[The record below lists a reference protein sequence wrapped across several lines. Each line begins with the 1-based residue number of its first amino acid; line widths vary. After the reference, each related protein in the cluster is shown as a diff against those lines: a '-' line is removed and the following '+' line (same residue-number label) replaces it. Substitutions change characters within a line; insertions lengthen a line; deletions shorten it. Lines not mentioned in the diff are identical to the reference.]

1 MIKKQ
6 MLQLLQ
12 IKNHPKNIEM
22 TKKNNLIINDFL
34 QSYKTERKKF
44 EIIRTSI
51 FLSHLTKEILY
62 IHIIYINTKINEL
75 ARAW

>member
-1 MIKKQ
+1 
-6 MLQLLQ
+6 MLQQLQ
-12 IKNHPKNIEM
+12 IILHPKNIEM

>member
-1 MIKKQ
+1 
-6 MLQLLQ
+6 MLQLQ
-12 IKNHPKNIEM
+12 IILLHPKNIEM

>member
-1 MIKKQ
+1 MQ
-6 MLQLLQ
+6 LQ
-12 IKNHPKNIEM
+12 IILLHPKNIEM

>member
-1 MIKKQ
+1 
-6 MLQLLQ
+6 MLQLQ
-12 IKNHPKNIEM
+12 IIHPKNIEM

>member
-1 MIKKQ
+1 
-6 MLQLLQ
+6 
-12 IKNHPKNIEM
+12 M

>member
-1 MIKKQ
+1 
-6 MLQLLQ
+6 MLQLQ
-12 IKNHPKNIEM
+12 INHPKNIEM

>member
-1 MIKKQ
+1 MQ
-6 MLQLLQ
+6 LQ
-12 IKNHPKNIEM
+12 IILHPKNIEM
-22 TKKNNLIINDFL
+22 SKKNNLIINDFL

-51 FLSHLTKEILY
+51 FLLHLTKEILY

>member
-1 MIKKQ
+1 

-12 IKNHPKNIEM
+12 IKNHPKNIIEM

>member
-1 MIKKQ
+1 
-6 MLQLLQ
+6 MLQLQ
-12 IKNHPKNIEM
+12 IIHHPKKNIEM

>member
-1 MIKKQ
+1 
-6 MLQLLQ
+6 MLQLQ
-12 IKNHPKNIEM
+12 IILLHPKKNIEM

>member
-1 MIKKQ
+1 

-75 ARAW
+75 ARA

>member
-1 MIKKQ
+1 

-44 EIIRTSI
+44 EIIRTRI

>member
-1 MIKKQ
+1 

-34 QSYKTERKKF
+34 QSYKTERKKV

>member
-1 MIKKQ
+1 

-12 IKNHPKNIEM
+12 IKNHHPKNIEM